1 MRGNR
6 CMQIFGSNKRKL
18 IAVALLLLV
27 VGIGYRIYDN
37 IQTNKLRANKISSG
51 QMFTVQTETVK
62 KGSILPILKFSGSLE
77 PVWQADISSKVASR
91 IDKILVYEG
100 EQVQAGQTLI
110 MLDSSEFVAQVEQ
123 ARGSVYESQASLEQA
138 QTDLMR
144 AEQLLING
152 AVSKQERDTANYK
165 KNMAIGKLESVRGNL
180 GALQIKLDNTVITAP
195 RSGVIAKKYV
205 QEGTFA
211 NVSMPI
217 INLADTTSLLAK
229 INVGEAEI
237 VNIHLGQEAVIK
249 ISAYGDREFV
259 GKVTRISPVASL
271 PARSFSAEITIDN
284 SKNEL
289 KAGMF
294 ANAFITTKLRE
305 HVLVIPQS
313 AIVMREDQQ
322 TVYLVNKDNVLE
334 QKLIK
339 VGYTGEGKLEVLAGI
354 NEGDLIVIAG
364 QNKLHEG
371 VKVRLDKKED
381 GKV

>member
-1 MRGNR
+1 
-6 CMQIFGSNKRKL
+6 MQIFKENNRNIL
-18 IAVALLLLV
+18 ILVAILLV
-27 VGIGYRIYDN
+27 IGIGYRIYDN
-37 IQTNKLRANKISSG
+37 IQTNRQRANKISSG
-51 QMFTVQTETVK
+51 QTLAVQTEIVK

-77 PVWQADISSKVASR
+77 PIWQADISSKVASR

-100 EQVQAGQTLI
+100 DQVASGQILI
-110 MLDSSEFVAQVEQ
+110 KLDASEFVAQVEQ
-123 ARGSVYESQASLEQA
+123 ARGTVYESQASLEQA
-138 QTDLMR
+138 QTDLLR
-144 AEQLLING
+144 AEQLLQNG

-211 NVSMPI
+211 NISMPI

-229 INVGEAEI
+229 INIGEAEI
-237 VNIHLGQEAVIK
+237 VNVHLGQEAVLK
-249 ISAYGDREFV
+249 INAYGEREFI

-305 HVLVIPQS
+305 NVVVIPQS

-322 TVYLVNKDNVLE
+322 TVYVVNKDNVLE

-339 VGYTGEGKLEVLAGI
+339 AGYTGEGKIEVLAGI
-354 NEGDLIVIAG
+354 NEGDTIVVAG

>member
-1 MRGNR
+1 
-6 CMQIFGSNKRKL
+6 MQIFGSNKRKL

-100 EQVQAGQTLI
+100 DQAQAGQTLI

-354 NEGDLIVIAG
+354 NEGDVIVTAG